1 MSTVLKQLEHVCP
14 ERNEWQR
21 SSGCKTFSRPKWI
34 EPAETRALFFYILRR
49 NSSDF
54 YGGDSIMTYKQIEAS
69 RELRL
74 WIGQVIVP
82 AVTMAVA
89 LASIPEVRNTASRK
103 LGELKWKIKSRSK
116 G

>member
-1 MSTVLKQLEHVCP
+1 
-14 ERNEWQR
+14 
-21 SSGCKTFSRPKWI
+21 
-34 EPAETRALFFYILRR
+34 
-49 NSSDF
+49 
-54 YGGDSIMTYKQIEAS
+54 MTYKQIEAS

-82 AVTMAVA
+82 AVTMAGAVA

-103 LGELKWKIKSRSK
+103 LEELKWKFKSRSK

>member
-1 MSTVLKQLEHVCP
+1 
-14 ERNEWQR
+14 
-21 SSGCKTFSRPKWI
+21 
-34 EPAETRALFFYILRR
+34 
-49 NSSDF
+49 
-54 YGGDSIMTYKQIEAS
+54 MTYKHIEAS

-103 LGELKWKIKSRSK
+103 LEELKWKFKSRSK

>member
-1 MSTVLKQLEHVCP
+1 MKKTILEKVADNKFNAVKQLVRFIRENDKNP
-14 ERNEWQR
+14 GGFEDLWEN
-21 SSGCKTFSRPKWI
+21 SF
-34 EPAETRALFFYILRR
+34 ALEDEL
-49 NSSDF
+49 
-54 YGGDSIMTYKQIEAS
+54 EAS

-89 LASIPEVRNTASRK
+89 LASIPEVRNAASTK
-103 LGELKWKIKSRSK
+103 LEQLKWKLKSRSK

>member
-1 MSTVLKQLEHVCP
+1 
-14 ERNEWQR
+14 
-21 SSGCKTFSRPKWI
+21 
-34 EPAETRALFFYILRR
+34 
-49 NSSDF
+49 
-54 YGGDSIMTYKQIEAS
+54 MTYKQIEAS

-89 LASIPEVRNTASRK
+89 LAFIPEVRNTASRK

>member
-1 MSTVLKQLEHVCP
+1 
-14 ERNEWQR
+14 
-21 SSGCKTFSRPKWI
+21 
-34 EPAETRALFFYILRR
+34 
-49 NSSDF
+49 
-54 YGGDSIMTYKQIEAS
+54 MTYKQIEAS

-89 LASIPEVRNTASRK
+89 LASIPEVRNAASAK
-103 LGELKWKIKSRSK
+103 LEQLKWKLKSRSK

>member
-1 MSTVLKQLEHVCP
+1 
-14 ERNEWQR
+14 
-21 SSGCKTFSRPKWI
+21 
-34 EPAETRALFFYILRR
+34 
-49 NSSDF
+49 
-54 YGGDSIMTYKQIEAS
+54 MTYKHIEAS

-89 LASIPEVRNTASRK
+89 FASIPEVRNTASRK

>member
-1 MSTVLKQLEHVCP
+1 
-14 ERNEWQR
+14 
-21 SSGCKTFSRPKWI
+21 
-34 EPAETRALFFYILRR
+34 
-49 NSSDF
+49 
-54 YGGDSIMTYKQIEAS
+54 MTYKQIEAS

-103 LGELKWKIKSRSK
+103 QGLNRPFAFSIFRTQPPGNRVTVIP
-116 G
+116 